1 MVPYEVE
8 PFRTVMRPLS
18 EPSPS
23 LDKAASAVQTRAGA
37 LEELKVFI
45 PPEDL
50 LISAFEAT
58 LMQMRTLSHNRHR
71 IMLVDDPSVAHLAIE
86 KENDEI
92 AFVFLD
98 KRITAH
104 GITKYALKAKADDMI
119 PVLQGAAHFHYH
131 FNRSDLTSKNLE
143 QEIKVEVF
151 MLDFSGQLNE
161 GTFRLLRRP
170 SGKNLMKDGIITLR
184 LHDGVNDVFGIRI
197 INTSERDLYPSI
209 FYFNNS
215 ELSIS
220 RSSQYFY
227 MF

>member
-1 MVPYEVE
+1 
-8 PFRTVMRPLS
+8 
-18 EPSPS
+18 
-23 LDKAASAVQTRAGA
+23 
-37 LEELKVFI
+37 
-45 PPEDL
+45 
-50 LISAFEAT
+50 
-58 LMQMRTLSHNRHR
+58 
-71 IMLVDDPSVAHLAIE
+71 MLVDDPSVAHLAIE

-98 KRITAH
+98 NRITAH
-104 GITKYALKAKADDMI
+104 GITKYALKARADDMI

-151 MLDFSGQLNE
+151 KLEFSGQLDE

-170 SGKNLMKDGIITLR
+170 SGKNLLKDGIITLR

-220 RSSQYFY
+220 RSSRYFY
-227 MF
+227 VLV